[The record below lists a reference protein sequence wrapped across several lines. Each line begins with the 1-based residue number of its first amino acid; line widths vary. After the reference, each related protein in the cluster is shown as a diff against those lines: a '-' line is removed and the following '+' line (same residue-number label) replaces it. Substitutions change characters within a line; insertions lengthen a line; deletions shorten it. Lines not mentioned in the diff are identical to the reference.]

1 MESQRKVNTTIHWVC
16 KKTAVSAQVREYDR
30 LFTSP
35 SPDSDPNIP
44 FENFLNNQSLQTRDA
59 FVEPF
64 LLTANPGSKF
74 QFQRL
79 GYFNTDDDST
89 ESQLIFNKT
98 VSLRE
103 SKIKKPT
110 NQPPKQA
117 TVLKPIEIIKK
128 LGKKFTKVSEE
139 KQKELKDKVLVLSK
153 DITLVDL
160 TPLFSASTKKR
171 GTRAVVLIC
180 LLGLK
185 SRGVLFS
192 IEAKEFILKAKKDE
206 SQTLQELASNL

>member
-1 MESQRKVNTTIHWVC
+1 M
-16 KKTAVSAQVREYDR
+16 
-30 LFTSP
+30 
-35 SPDSDPNIP
+35 
-44 FENFLNNQSLQTRDA
+44 QTRDA

-64 LLTANPGSKF
+64 LLTANPGNKF

-103 SKIKKPT
+103 GKIKKLKNPSL
-110 NQPPKQA
+110 KQTA
-117 TVLKPIEIIKK
+117 ELNPLETIKK
-128 LGKKFTKVSEE
+128 LGKKFIKLSQE
-139 KQKELKDKVLVLSK
+139 KQKELEETVLGLSK

-160 TPLFSASTKKR
+160 APLFSTSTKKR
-171 GTRAVVLIC
+171 GTRAIALIC

-185 SRGVLFS
+185 SRGVAFS
-192 IEAKEFILKAKKDE
+192 LEANEFVLKAKNDE
-206 SQTLQELASNL
+206 NQRLQELASKL